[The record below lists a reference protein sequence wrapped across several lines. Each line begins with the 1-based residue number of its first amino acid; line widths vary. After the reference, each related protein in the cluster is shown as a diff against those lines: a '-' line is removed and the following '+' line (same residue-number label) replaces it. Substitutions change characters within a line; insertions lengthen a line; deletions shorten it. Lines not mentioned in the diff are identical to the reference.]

1 MYLKNYIYWF
11 VEPMAGDDDDIV
23 IPALFI
29 GQDGT
34 NIASIFLIK
43 IK

>member
-1 MYLKNYIYWF
+1 
-11 VEPMAGDDDDIV
+11 MAGDDDDIV

-34 NIASIFLIK
+34 IASLFLVEF
-43 IK
+43 